1 MMGRSRRVAR
11 RTSRRT
17 SRRVG
22 RRQAA
27 FAAAAE
33 QTQEAAP
40 PEAAQPQAEAP
51 QAKSYVQELEE
62 LAALK
67 EKGILTEEE
76 FQAKKKQILNL

>member
-1 MMGRSRRVAR
+1 MAR
-11 RTSRRT
+11 RMNAT
-17 SRRVG
+17 
-22 RRQAA
+22 QAA
-27 FAAAAE
+27 SAPAPEETAPPAAAPA
-33 QTQEAAP
+33 
-40 PEAAQPQAEAP
+40 PQAEAP

>member
-1 MMGRSRRVAR
+1 MY
-11 RTSRRT
+11 
-17 SRRVG
+17 

-27 FAAAAE
+27 ADQATKPA
-33 QTQEAAP
+33 QETAP

-67 EKGILTEEE
+67 DKGLLTEEE
-76 FQAKKKQILNL
+76 FQAKKKQILNI

>member
-1 MMGRSRRVAR
+1 MMGRSRRTAR

-27 FAAAAE
+27 FAAAADPA
-33 QTQEAAP
+33 QEAAP
-40 PEAAQPQAEAP
+40 PEAAPLQAEAP

>member
-1 MMGRSRRVAR
+1 
-11 RTSRRT
+11 
-17 SRRVG
+17 VG

-33 QTQEAAP
+33 PAQEATP
-40 PEAAQPQAEAP
+40 TEATQPQAEAP
-51 QAKSYVQELEE
+51 QAKTYVQELEE

-67 EKGILTEEE
+67 DKGILTEEE